1 MSSRTA
7 SCISS
12 CRVRRLLQPGSTPS
26 VSRSGDPCA
35 NHRQRGGWSP
45 GLSSVAC
52 TTSSSEPP
60 DPGSTLPSYTF
71 ELPEPSAAGARTATG
86 SGSRRRAMRPAAPDA
101 DLSVLRGV
109 LGSFLF
115 SVDTVH
121 QPVRT
126 LAGGEKTRLA
136 WSCSSSRARTSC
148 CWTDRPTTP
157 TLPAAT
163 RCWRHSP
170 ATDGALLLVTHQ
182 EGPVQALQPQRFVL
196 MPDGIADW

>member
-1 MSSRTA
+1 MLAEFVAYYNQDRPHRS
-7 SCISS
+7 
-12 CRVRRLLQPGSTPS
+12 LGLETP
-26 VSRSGDPCA
+26 VP
-35 NHRQRGGWSP
+35 NHRQRGGKVVSRP
-45 GLSSVAC
+45 VLVAC
-52 TTSSSEPP
+52 STSSSEPP

-71 ELPEPSAAGARTATG
+71 ERPEPSAAGARTATG

-115 SVDTVH
+115 SGDTVH

-126 LAGGEKTRLA
+126 LAGAEKTKA
-136 WSCSSSRARTSC
+136 DPGRALCLGREPC
-148 CWTDRPTTP
+148 CWTNRPTTP
-157 TLPAAT
+157 TLPTAT
-163 RCWRHSP
+163 RCWRRSP

-182 EGPVQALQPQRFVL
+182 EGPVQALRPQRFVL